1 MPLAPDPTQRPRK
14 QPRKP
19 IINLTATEPTELMA
33 FLLANLPGKN
43 RNNIKTLL
51 ADGQIRVG
59 ERLVKH
65 YNHPLQ
71 PGDAVAVMP
80 EKMLPATHYRGI
92 AIFYEDEHIMVIEK
106 PEGLL
111 SMGTNKEREQTAYAI
126 LKEHVKRAN
135 PANKIFIV
143 HRLDRDTSGLMM
155 FAKSEKVQQ
164 LLQETWGPTTKER
177 LYVALVEGVLPEPT
191 GTIESYLFESKALI
205 VYSTNDTEAGQLAIT
220 HYETLRSNRYYTLL
234 KVSLETGRKNQV
246 RVHLSEQG
254 YPIVGDKKYGATSN
268 PIGRLGLHAWVLNF
282 THPITHEPMKFET
295 AVPSKFLRVF

>member
-19 IINLTATEPTELMA
+19 TINLTATEPAELMA
-33 FLLANLPGKN
+33 FLLASLPGKN

-59 ERLVKH
+59 DRLVKQ

-71 PGDAVAVMP
+71 AGDAVVVMP
-80 EKMLPATHYRGI
+80 EKMLPETHYRGI
-92 AIFYEDEHIMVIEK
+92 AIFYEDEHLIVIEK

-155 FAKSEKVQQ
+155 FAKSEAVQK
-164 LLQETWGPTTKER
+164 LLQESWGPTTKER
-177 LYVALVEGVLPEPT
+177 LYVALVEGELTEPT
-191 GTIESYLFESKALI
+191 GTIESYLYESKALV
-205 VYSTNDTEAGQLAIT
+205 VYSTPDTVGGQLAIT

-234 KVSLETGRKNQV
+234 KVSLDTGRKNQV
-246 RVHLSEQG
+246 RVHFSEQG
-254 YPIVGDKKYGATSN
+254 HPIAGDKKYGAKTN

-295 AVPSKFLRVF
+295 AVPRKFLKVF